1 MEKYRVQRRL
11 TGPAYTADSMK
22 DLEPNLDKILSKDIR
37 IMRDRAGQSIDV
49 DIFFN
54 MFASGKFRLYI
65 MLQCSLILSQDCLST
80 ATFSKPKN
88 LVEAD
93 KDDGSIKSIHNAWKY
108 MHVVGYFPFFHRL
121 LTWYANRISSDWLRR
136 INVFFLPAVFR
147 KRDRAAAETTNNPF
161 AVRSTPLGSHS
172 HF

>member
-65 MLQCSLILSQDCLST
+65 MLQC
-80 ATFSKPKN
+80 
-88 LVEAD
+88 
-93 KDDGSIKSIHNAWKY
+93 
-108 MHVVGYFPFFHRL
+108 R
-121 LTWYANRISSDWLRR
+121 
-136 INVFFLPAVFR
+136 
-147 KRDRAAAETTNNPF
+147 
-161 AVRSTPLGSHS
+161 
-172 HF
+172 